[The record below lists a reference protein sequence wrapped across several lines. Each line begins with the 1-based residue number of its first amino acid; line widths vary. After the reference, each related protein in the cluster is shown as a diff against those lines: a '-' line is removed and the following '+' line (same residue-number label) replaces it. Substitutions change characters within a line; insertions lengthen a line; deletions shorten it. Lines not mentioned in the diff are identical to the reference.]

1 MKSKKLSIQNKI
13 VLTVLCLFII
23 QDQFYAQ
30 IPLKIQLYGMSGQL
44 LKQEMLIDSREAQ
57 KIDLQDL
64 SDGIYIYKILSE
76 TTNIKTNKLI
86 LIK

>member
-1 MKSKKLSIQNKI
+1 MFL
-13 VLTVLCLFII
+13 II

-30 IPLKIQLYGMSGQL
+30 VPLKIQLYGMSGRL
-44 LKQEMLIDSREAQ
+44 LKDEKLMNTREAQ
-57 KIDLQDL
+57 KIDLQNL

-76 TTNIKTNKLI
+76 TTIIKTNKLI

>member
-1 MKSKKLSIQNKI
+1 MKNKKLSIQNKI
-13 VLTVLCLFII
+13 VLIVLCLLII

-30 IPLKIQLYGMSGQL
+30 VPLKIQLYGMNGRL
-44 LKQEMLIDSREAQ
+44 LKDEKLMKTREAQ

-76 TTNIKTNKLI
+76 TSIIKTNKLI

>member
-1 MKSKKLSIQNKI
+1 MKNKKLSIQNKI
-13 VLTVLCLFII
+13 VLIVLCLLII

-30 IPLKIQLYGMSGQL
+30 VPLKIQLYGMSGRL
-44 LKQEMLIDSREAQ
+44 LKDEKLMNTREAQ

-76 TTNIKTNKLI
+76 TTIIKTNKLI

>member
-1 MKSKKLSIQNKI
+1 MKNKKLSIQNKI
-13 VLTVLCLFII
+13 VLIVLCLLII

-30 IPLKIQLYGMSGQL
+30 VPLKIQLYDMSGRL
-44 LKQEMLIDSREAQ
+44 LKDEKLMNTREAQ

-64 SDGIYIYKILSE
+64 SDCIYIYKILSE
-76 TTNIKTNKLI
+76 TSIIKTNKLI

>member
-1 MKSKKLSIQNKI
+1 MKNKKLSIQNKI
-13 VLTVLCLFII
+13 VLIVLCLLII

-30 IPLKIQLYGMSGQL
+30 VPLKIQLYDMSGRL
-44 LKQEMLIDSREAQ
+44 LKDEKLINTREAQ

-76 TTNIKTNKLI
+76 TSIIKTNKLI

>member
-1 MKSKKLSIQNKI
+1 MKNKKLSIQNKI
-13 VLTVLCLFII
+13 VLIVLCLLII

-30 IPLKIQLYGMSGQL
+30 VPLKIQLYGMSGRL
-44 LKQEMLIDSREAQ
+44 LKDEKLINTREAQ

-76 TTNIKTNKLI
+76 TTIIKTNKLI

>member
-1 MKSKKLSIQNKI
+1 MKGKKIFNQNKI
-13 VLTVLCLFII
+13 VLIVLCLLII

-30 IPLKIQLYGMSGQL
+30 VPLKIQLYGMSGRL
-44 LKQEMLIDSREAQ
+44 LKDEKLMNTREAQ

-76 TTNIKTNKLI
+76 TTIIKTNKLI

>member
-1 MKSKKLSIQNKI
+1 MKNKKLSIQNKI
-13 VLTVLCLFII
+13 VLIVLCLLII

-30 IPLKIQLYGMSGQL
+30 VPLKIQLYGMSGRL
-44 LKQEMLIDSREAQ
+44 LKDEKLMNTREAQ
-57 KIDLQDL
+57 KIDLQNL

-76 TTNIKTNKLI
+76 TTIIKTNKLI